1 MQNITITDEM
11 LVSDLQ
17 QINPVY
23 YPWAY
28 NLLHTKDLSALT
40 RVEYLKVLPT
50 LLYVLRNMPEDD
62 VALRVKAQYDLRG
75 TV

>member
-1 MQNITITDEM
+1 MQDLAVTDER

-28 NLLHTKDLSALT
+28 NLLRMKNLDALT
-40 RVEYLKVLPT
+40 KVEYFKVLPT
-50 LLYVLRNMPEDD
+50 LLYVLRNMPEDE
-62 VALRVKAQYDLRG
+62 VALRIKAKYDLREIE
-75 TV
+75 

>member
-1 MQNITITDEM
+1 MQDLAITDEM

-28 NLLHTKDLSALT
+28 NLLRMKNLDALT
-40 RVEYLKVLPT
+40 KVEYFKVLPT
-50 LLYVLRNMPEDD
+50 LLYVLHNMPEDE
-62 VALRVKAQYDLRG
+62 VALRVRAKYDLRG
-75 TV
+75 IE